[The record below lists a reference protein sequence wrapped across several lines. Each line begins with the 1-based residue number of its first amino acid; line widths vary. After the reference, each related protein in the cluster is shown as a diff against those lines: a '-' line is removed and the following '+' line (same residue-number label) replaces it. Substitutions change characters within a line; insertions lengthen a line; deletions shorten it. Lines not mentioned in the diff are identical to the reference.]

1 MTRGTTDSKLAA
13 LAERAIKSL
22 DNFFNQEDHTG
33 KDIGAARIATAI
45 ISAWTRQSQTKSA
58 EKTTLF
64 MVARELANDREQ
76 LAEYIK
82 LTMPD
87 LPIVKALPRGDKV
100 RHG

>member
-1 MTRGTTDSKLAA
+1 MTVKATTDTKLGM
-13 LAERAIKSL
+13 LAEKAIKSL
-22 DNFFNQEDHTG
+22 DDFFGRKDYTN

-64 MVARELANDREQ
+64 MVARELASDKQQ
-76 LAEYIK
+76 LAEYIR

-87 LPIVKALPRGDKV
+87 LPIVKALPKG
-100 RHG
+100 